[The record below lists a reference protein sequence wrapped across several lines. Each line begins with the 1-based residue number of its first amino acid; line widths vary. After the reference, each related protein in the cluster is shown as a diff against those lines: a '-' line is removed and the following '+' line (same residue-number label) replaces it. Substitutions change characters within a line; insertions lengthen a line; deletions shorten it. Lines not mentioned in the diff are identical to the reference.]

1 MKKYEYRN
9 RRYFAGALISIL
21 CSNLFAVSLQFFK
34 GDVLDYAVAGDVNST
49 VLYGALLI
57 AFILCEVFLY
67 FVHKRLSAKFVVG
80 CTRNLKQDIFASIFS
95 RSYVSFKE
103 HPQGEYLSKY
113 SNEADTIK
121 NRRFSMLPMFWDIL
135 SKIVFVSIALFLLD
149 WRIAIIT
156 IALLTTPLYI
166 PKLIEKPLQNAQAES
181 INAVEHAL
189 SRATDL
195 LSGFEVIKNFS
206 AEHAIISRFH
216 SVNDHAS
223 DKCLQ
228 EEQLS
233 AVAQLITTLISY
245 LSYFIVLACSAW
257 LVWSGDFSA
266 GDFFVAIGM
275 IDQLSYPLISLAGI
289 TRQLIAIRPTC
300 QMMETFL
307 EDTNPLQEV
316 NRTDTFN
323 QCIQFRGVDFA
334 YDASTP
340 ILSDFNLTIEKG
352 KRYLLQGPSGCGKT
366 TAVNLLLRYYD
377 ATNGSIFIDGQ
388 NINAFDSTYG
398 FMTVVRQE
406 ATLFNDTLRNNL
418 TMYQSMPDT
427 ELLSVVNSVGLE
439 KYASVEMLDSMVSE
453 DGSNF
458 SGGEKKRICLARAL
472 LRHTD
477 VLILD
482 EPLANLDAA
491 TAEKIEDLLLSIKN
505 KTLLVVSHQF
515 TAEKLSAFDSVINFN
530 MSNSYREVQVITAA
544 YIVQCKKKARCVS
557 TGL

>member
-57 AFILCEVFLY
+57 AFILGEVFLY

-121 NRRFSMLPMFWDIL
+121 SRRFSMLPMFWDIL

-206 AEHAIISRFH
+206 AEHAIISRFY

-245 LSYFIVLACSAW
+245 LSYFIVLACSAC

-300 QMMETFL
+300 QMMETFI

-316 NRTDTFN
+316 NRAETFN

-366 TAVNLLLRYYD
+366 TAVNLLLRYFD

-418 TMYQSMPDT
+418 TMYQYMPDA

-515 TAEKLSAFDSVINFN
+515 TAEKLSAFDSVVNFN
-530 MSNSYREVQVITAA
+530 MANS
-544 YIVQCKKKARCVS
+544 
-557 TGL
+557 